1 MATDEERRMTLALVV
16 PEVLGL
22 SLVLL
27 LLGLSLAGWSSF
39 AATYSVSLRLAAFA
53 FVLVELLIPVGV
65 FLDVRRR
72 PDDPDLTWV
81 HAAALPVVNVFGV
94 VAYLEERR
102 RALGESG
109 P

>member
-1 MATDEERRMTLALVV
+1 MTDGEDSRVVLALVV
-16 PEVLGL
+16 PELVGL
-22 SLVLL
+22 SLLL
-27 LLGLSLAGWSSF
+27 VLLGLSLTGRTTF
-39 AATYSVSLRLAAFA
+39 AATYSFPLRFAAFA

-65 FLDVRRR
+65 YLDVRRR

-81 HAAALPVVNVFGV
+81 HAAAVPVVNVFGV

-109 P
+109 A

>member
-1 MATDEERRMTLALVV
+1 MTDGEDRRVVLALVV
-16 PEVLGL
+16 PELVGL
-22 SLVLL
+22 SLLL
-27 LLGLSLAGWSSF
+27 VLLGLSLTGRTTF
-39 AATYSVSLRLAAFA
+39 AATYPFSLRLAAFA

-65 FLDVRRR
+65 YLDVRRR

-81 HAAALPVVNVFGV
+81 HAAAVPVVNVFGV

-109 P
+109 A